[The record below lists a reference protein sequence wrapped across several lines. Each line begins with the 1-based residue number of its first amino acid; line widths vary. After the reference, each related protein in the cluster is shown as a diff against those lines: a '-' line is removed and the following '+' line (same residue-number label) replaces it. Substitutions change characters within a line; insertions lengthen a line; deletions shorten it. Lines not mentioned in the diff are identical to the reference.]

1 MAKPWKTSDQLI
13 ETVLRKIA
21 APLSQITFTEDN
33 VLEFIN
39 EEFAISLVP
48 SVLSMHEEYFVST
61 KLVPLV
67 SLQGRY
73 SIPDRAIGM
82 KLRDL
87 FWQDAYGNLFQMS
100 QITEE
105 DKAFFQRSVG
115 ANQAI
120 HKYYIEGND
129 VVLAPN
135 PNVNP
140 TGYLV
145 FVFFLRPNQLV
156 RDSRAA
162 TITGF
167 SQTITVTNA
176 NISAGDSIR
185 TGNTILTAVVGA
197 PSTNQ
202 FQIGASD
209 VATATNLVTAINTYT
224 DLTASNGSPSTNVV
238 TVTLSSLSEEVT
250 SYSTTK
256 LITVTSAS
264 INPGDTVN
272 INNNII
278 TAVAGVPGA
287 NEFQVVP
294 SNSTTA
300 SNLAAAISIV
310 GVTAT
315 ALSNVVTVQYYG
327 SSSTLS
333 SSNQAGLS
341 VSYINGLVI
350 PSTLGVIFNSIP
362 SNITGNSYIDFLQ
375 TKPGHKIRNYDVLVS
390 SNLNSTTS
398 SGTIIGNTIVF
409 NETDVPEDLII
420 GDYICSANECIIP
433 QVPPELHNGLA
444 ERASA
449 RILASMGD
457 AQGLQ
462 LANEKIADIAKS
474 EGTLLDN
481 RVDGSPRKI
490 TNKYSLLRWGRIGTR
505 RRF

>member
-1 MAKPWKTSDQLI
+1 MAKPWMTSDALI
-13 ETVLRKIA
+13 EAVTRKIA
-21 APLSQITFTEDN
+21 APLSQITFTEDDI
-33 VLEFIN
+33 LRFIN

-73 SIPDRAIGM
+73 PIPDRAIGM

-120 HKYYIEGND
+120 HKYYVEGND

-140 TGYLV
+140 TGFLV

-167 SQTITVTNA
+167 SQNITVSYSS
-176 NISAGDSIR
+176 ISDGDSIK
-185 TGNTILTAVVGA
+185 
-197 PSTNQ
+197 
-202 FQIGASD
+202 IG
-209 VATATNLVTAINTYT
+209 
-224 DLTASNGSPSTNVV
+224 P
-238 TVTLSSLSEEVT
+238 TVL
-250 SYSTTK
+250 
-256 LITVTSAS
+256 
-264 INPGDTVN
+264 
-272 INNNII
+272 
-278 TAVAGVPGA
+278 TAVAGTPGNYQFKIGTTDVDTA
-287 NEFQVVP
+287 VNLV
-294 SNSTTA
+294 SCINSFT
-300 SNLAAAISIV
+300 
-310 GVTAT
+310 
-315 ALSNVVTVQYYG
+315 
-327 SSSTLS
+327 
-333 SSNQAGLS
+333 SSNAGS
-341 VSYINGLVI
+341 PSSQTTNVITVSLGDVTQQITSYSNGLYVPNTI
-350 PSTLGVIFNSIP
+350 ALKFSSIP
-362 SNITGNSYIDFLQ
+362 SNITVDSYVDFLQ
-375 TKPGHKIRNYDVLVS
+375 TKPGHKIRTYDIFLS
-390 SNLNSTTS
+390 SDLNTYDSLTLN
-398 SGTIIGNTIVF
+398 IVGNNIVF
-409 NETDVPEDLII
+409 NTSDIPTDLVV
-420 GDYICSANECIIP
+420 GDYLCLANECIIP
-433 QVPPELHNGLA
+433 QIPPELHNGLA

>member
-1 MAKPWKTSDQLI
+1 MTSDDLI
-13 ETVLRKIA
+13 ESVTRKIA
-21 APLSQITFTEDN
+21 APLSQITFTEDD
-33 VLEFIN
+33 VLRFIN

-67 SLQGRY
+67 SQQGRY

-120 HKYYIEGND
+120 HKYYVEGND

-140 TGYLV
+140 TGSLV

-156 RDSRAA
+156 RNSKAA
-162 TITGF
+162 TISNF
-167 SQTITVTNA
+167 SQTISINNA
-176 NISAGDSIR
+176 SMSAGDSIT
-185 TGNTILTAVVGA
+185 TGTTVLTAVTSSPGA
-197 PSTNQ
+197 YQ
-202 FQIGASD
+202 FQIGATSD
-209 VATATNLVTAINTYT
+209 ITASNLATAIFNYAH
-224 DLTASNGSPSTNVV
+224 LTASSGSPSANVV
-238 TVTLSSLSEEVT
+238 TVTLSSLSQ
-250 SYSTTK
+250 K
-256 LITVTSAS
+256 
-264 INPGDTVN
+264 
-272 INNNII
+272 I
-278 TAVAGVPGA
+278 TAYSVLGG
-287 NEFQVVP
+287 
-294 SNSTTA
+294 
-300 SNLAAAISIV
+300 IS
-310 GVTAT
+310 
-315 ALSNVVTVQYYG
+315 
-327 SSSTLS
+327 
-333 SSNQAGLS
+333 
-341 VSYINGLVI
+341 I
-350 PSTLGVIFNSIP
+350 PSTLGVVFSSIP
-362 SNITGNSYIDFLQ
+362 SNITGSSYVDFLQ
-375 TKPGHKIRNYDVLVS
+375 TKPGHKIKTYDILVS
-390 SNLNSTTS
+390 TTLNSVTS
-398 SGTIIGNTIVF
+398 TNAIIGNTIVF
-409 NETDVPEDLII
+409 NSSDIPDDLVV
-420 GDYICSANECIIP
+420 GDYVCSANECIIP

-457 AQGLQ
+457 VQGLQ
-462 LANEKIADIAKS
+462 LANEKIADIAKN